1 MKERIYKPTNS
12 GTQTV
17 KGNPTK
23 STTVKV
29 TKYTGKGKQYMTREE
44 LLLSRGFRTEK
55 ELETFLENCKD
66 ES

>member
-23 STTVKV
+23 STTVTV
-29 TKYTGKGKQYMTREE
+29 TKSTGKGK
-44 LLLSRGFRTEK
+44 
-55 ELETFLENCKD
+55 
-66 ES
+66 